1 MNRRCLR
8 IGNCLLGLDEFTATV
23 SQTSFTLTETP
34 SINSK
39 MKMYVNGV
47 RISNTAYSM
56 SGNTLTYNPTNNGA
70 YALAAGDRI
79 QMDYYY

>member
-56 SGNTLTYNPTNNGA
+56 SGNTLTYNPTNNGG

-79 QMDYYY
+79 QINFYY

>member
-1 MNRRCLR
+1 
-8 IGNCLLGLDEFTATV
+8 
-23 SQTSFTLTETP
+23 
-34 SINSK
+34 